1 MRFEDG
7 AFLISEANPQGYKL
21 EDILMAI
28 RKEILGRC
36 AKIVDDHGPEAKRIL
51 DNKVKILS
59 LLGDSIALAE
69 DSTTTLDRSFGRP
82 NRGDP
87 PRIGNS

>member
-1 MRFEDG
+1 MPV
-7 AFLISEANPQGYKL
+7 SEANPQGYKL
-21 EDILMAI
+21 EDILI
-28 RKEILGRC
+28 KICKEFLGRC
-36 AKIVDDHGPEAKRIL
+36 AKIADDHGPEAKRVL

-82 NRGDP
+82 NRGGT
-87 PRIGNS
+87 PRFGNS

>member
-1 MRFEDG
+1 
-7 AFLISEANPQGYKL
+7 
-21 EDILMAI
+21 MAI

-36 AKIVDDHGPEAKRIL
+36 ANIVDDHRPEAKRVL

-69 DSTTTLDRSFGRP
+69 DSTKTLDRSFGRS